1 MDGGN
6 IEKERENMYM
16 AHGRKSNLVEF
27 QILPVESPIGVS
39 SRKSN
44 LRLSSSPFCLR
55 YYMRTEWL
63 FYQNVGLTKEKSL
76 VFQIS
81 LCIVWIHNDS
91 MYVRFGGIR
100 NTKTW
105 RKSSPI

>member
-1 MDGGN
+1 
-6 IEKERENMYM
+6 
-16 AHGRKSNLVEF
+16 
-27 QILPVESPIGVS
+27 
-39 SRKSN
+39 
-44 LRLSSSPFCLR
+44 
-55 YYMRTEWL
+55 MRTERL
-63 FYQNVGLTKEKSL
+63 FYQNVGF

-105 RKSSPI
+105 TKSNRRTVLTQFCVQQTLVHLPLSR